1 MKAAR
6 IYGYGDVDQIHID
19 DVARPTAAGK
29 GKVLVKI
36 EASILNPVEGYVRQG
51 FLSSMIKLEFPFIL
65 GLDLAGTVEAI
76 GPGVTEFKIGDRVIG
91 KLPINGNGSNQEF
104 VLATL
109 GQLARLSDNVS
120 FEAGATLPL
129 AGLTGRQEVETIA
142 PNKGDRI
149 LVTGA
154 LGAVGRAAVQYLKEL
169 GAVPVAAVRPSRMDE
184 VKSLGI
190 EAISADDKSQ
200 KASFAGAVDTVG
212 GDVLV
217 NAITLVR
224 DGGKAVTVVQIPE
237 GANADKR
244 VELTSIWTKDD
255 TAMLQQIADAAGK
268 GLLIIPIAKTL
279 KLSQLAEGHKMIAA
293 GQVGGKIVF
302 VP

>member
-6 IYGYGDVDQIHID
+6 IYAYGDVDQIHID
-19 DVARPTAAGK
+19 DVARPTAASNGQ
-29 GKVLVKI
+29 VLVKI
-36 EASILNPVEGYVRQG
+36 AASGLNPVDGYVRQG
-51 FLSSMIKLEFPFIL
+51 LLSSMIALQFPFIL

-76 GPGVTEFKIGDRVIG
+76 GPGITEFKIGDRVIG

-109 GQLARLSDNVS
+109 GQLVKLPDNVS

-154 LGAVGRAAVQYLKEL
+154 LGAVGRAAVQHLKEI
-169 GAVPVAAVRPSRMDE
+169 GAVPVAAVRPSRLDE

-190 EAISADDKSQ
+190 AAISADDRSQ

-237 GANADKR
+237 GANVDKR
-244 VELTSIWTKDD
+244 IELISIWTKDD

-268 GLLIIPIAKTL
+268 GLLIIPIAKTF
-279 KLSQLAEGHKMIAA
+279 KLSQVAEGHKMIAA